1 MNGYEGITGVIS
13 GKTICRM
20 AGLVIHELLD
30 ATRTDTEEPTGGG
43 LDDRR

>member
-20 AGLVIHELLD
+20 AVLVILD